1 MIDINNK
8 KYAVALEWTFLD
20 SKPKINEGEIVY
32 KRGPESYIHGKTNQA
47 QNYGLPA
54 LALIILSDANYDD
67 ALIYIV
73 KSDFLIWLCII
84 SEHNI
89 ELDAT
94 YKNEA
99 ALVDD
104 LKVVQNDVSKNYTI
118 YCNFDLKGF
127 EVIKIDEDFFDVIT
141 SKRMKKV
148 KKKSS
153 RKQILMLFF
162 VFVSFGAGMSI
173 IHNAFKQKPL
183 VEKIVSTSPPKI
195 NAISTDLIKD
205 LLTLPL
211 WSKNLRLTTIEC
223 NPQCL
228 VTYENGSSKKTLTLE
243 LTLNT
248 LEPLQQTRT
257 AIPKMKIHGTRY
269 EISIDFFNLERL
281 KGWYFDSLSWHVQKN
296 MLTIKGPTNV

>member
-8 KYAVALEWTFLD
+8 KYAVALEWTSLD

-32 KRGPESYIHGKTNQA
+32 KRGPESYIHGKTSQV

-54 LALIILSDANYDD
+54 LALIILSDANDDD

-89 ELDAT
+89 EIDAT

-99 ALVDD
+99 ELVDD

-118 YCNFDLKGF
+118 YCNFDLKSF
-127 EVIKIDEDFFDVIT
+127 EVIKIDEDFFDGIT

-148 KKKSS
+148 KKKNS
-153 RKQILMLFF
+153 RIQILMLFF
-162 VFVSFGAGMSI
+162 VFVSFWAGMSI
-173 IHNAFKQKPL
+173 IPNVFKQKPL
-183 VEKIVSTSPPKI
+183 EEKIVSAPPLRI

-228 VTYENGSSKKTLTLE
+228 VTYENGSLKKTLTLE

-248 LEPLQQTRT
+248 LEPAQQTRI

-281 KGWYFDSLSWHVQKN
+281 KGWYFDSLIWHVQKN